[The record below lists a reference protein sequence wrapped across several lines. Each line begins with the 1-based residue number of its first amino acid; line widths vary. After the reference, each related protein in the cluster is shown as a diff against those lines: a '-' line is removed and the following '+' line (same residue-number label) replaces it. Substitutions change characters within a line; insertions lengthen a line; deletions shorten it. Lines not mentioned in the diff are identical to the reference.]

1 MTMTNDDDYDDD
13 DDDDDDDGD
22 DDITIITIIRTL
34 SIVFTACS
42 FRELHYTLDGL
53 NL

>member
-1 MTMTNDDDYDDD
+1 MMMTTMMTNDDDYDDD
-13 DDDDDDDGD
+13 DDD
-22 DDITIITIIRTL
+22 ITIIAIIRTL

-42 FRELHYTLDGL
+42 FRELRYTLDVL